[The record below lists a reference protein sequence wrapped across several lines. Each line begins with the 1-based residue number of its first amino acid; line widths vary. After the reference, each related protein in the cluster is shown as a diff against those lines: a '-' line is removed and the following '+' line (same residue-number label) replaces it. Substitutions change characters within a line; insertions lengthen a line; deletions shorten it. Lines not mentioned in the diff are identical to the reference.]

1 MEYRIGKDKRI
12 SDRGQTEMLVCPKCK
27 NNVKFSVFSNK
38 DLNLLAKL
46 PLVKI
51 QDVFFLVCP
60 ECAGVFGVDNAKGKE
75 FKNGEPLAIGNYDL
89 KELTQFK
96 L

>member
-1 MEYRIGKDKRI
+1 MEYRIGKDKRLSEI
-12 SDRGQTEMLVCPKCK
+12 GQTDTLVCPKCK
-27 NNVKFSVFSNK
+27 SKVKFSVFSNK
-38 DLNLLAKL
+38 DLSLTTKL

-60 ECAGVFGVDNAKGKE
+60 ECAGIFGVDNAKGKE
-75 FKNGEPLAIGNYDL
+75 FKNGEALAIGNYDL

>member
-12 SDRGQTEMLVCPKCK
+12 SDIGQTDTLVCPKCK
-27 NNVKFSVFSNK
+27 NKVKFSVFSNK
-38 DLNLLAKL
+38 DLNLLTKL
-46 PLVKI
+46 PLLKI

-60 ECAGVFGVDNAKGKE
+60 ECAGVFGVNNSKGKE
-75 FKNGEPLAIGNYDL
+75 FKKGEPLAIGNYDL
-89 KELTQFK
+89 TELEQFK